1 MDKKVYEIWLSL
13 ACTPDTATFPH
24 LIESFD
30 SAESIY
36 NATEREIRSAVGSAS
51 SDCPRLNNKDLDNAN
66 RIYKFCI
73 TKGVGLLS
81 YFDDE
86 FPDALR
92 DIPTPPVLLY
102 YRGKLPDFNNS
113 FCCAIVGTRSLSDYG
128 RINAFHLG
136 FDMAKAGAIIVSG
149 MAIGIDAVAHAGAL
163 AAGGVTVAVLGSG
176 IDVCYPAQHQRLA
189 REIVKSGCVF
199 TEYAPGTKPDKYN
212 FPRRNRIISGLS
224 RCTVVVEGR
233 ENSGSMITARAA
245 KKQKRDVFAFPG
257 NVNHEGSQATNLL
270 IKNGANLCTAAD
282 DIVRFYEKDVP
293 CRLNP
298 FNLPE
303 KRLVNMNAVIDELQ
317 VSAITYSDNLV
328 IINSMPQNSYE
339 AKRQKT
345 TEKPKEKKP
354 REANVK
360 NEIGERSDKQ
370 EQKEIAPKVNDL
382 LTVQDKPQL
391 TFSPEAIKLYKRI
404 PMDDQISIEALT
416 NDDMSLRDVMRVIL
430 ELEMAGCV
438 VIAPGEKVRRKFK

>member
-13 ACTPDTATFPH
+13 ACSPDTATFPH
-24 LIESFD
+24 LLESFD
-30 SAESIY
+30 SAEDIY

-66 RIYKFCI
+66 RIYNFCT

-81 YFDDE
+81 YFDED
-86 FPDALR
+86 FPHSLR
-92 DIPTPPVLLY
+92 EIPTPPVLLY

-113 FCCAIVGTRSLSDYG
+113 FCCAVVGTRSLSDYG

-149 MAIGIDAVAHAGAL
+149 MAVGIDGVAHAGAL

-176 IDVCYPAQHQRLA
+176 IDVCYPQQHQRLA
-189 REIVKSGCVF
+189 REIVKAGCVF
-199 TEYAPGTKPDKYN
+199 TEYAPGTKPDRFN
-212 FPRRNRIISGLS
+212 FPKRNRIISGLS

-233 ENSGSMITARAA
+233 ESSGSMITARAA
-245 KKQKRDVFAFPG
+245 KKQGREVFAFPG
-257 NVNHEGSQATNLL
+257 NVNHEGSQAANLL

-303 KRLVNMNAVIDELQ
+303 KRLVNMNAVIDELGI
-317 VSAITYSDNLV
+317 SAITYSDNLV
-328 IINSMPQNSYE
+328 TMNAVPYSRVETKQLRRI
-339 AKRQKT
+339 
-345 TEKPKEKKP
+345 EKPTPNKETETVVSPLVTDNKT
-354 REANVK
+354 ESA
-360 NEIGERSDKQ
+360 ER
-370 EQKEIAPKVNDL
+370 
-382 LTVQDKPQL
+382 TFVQDKPSPS
-391 TFSPEAIKLYKRI
+391 FSPEAMKLYKRI
-404 PMDDQISIEALT
+404 PMDSQISMEALAT
-416 NDDMSLRDVMRVIL
+416 DDLPFRDVMRLVL